1 MFVNIHSH
9 SDFSLLDGAGTA
21 DMRAKVSK
29 ELGQESLSL
38 TDHGTLSGIP
48 HHIRACQ
55 KEGIKPIIGI
65 EAYFTPDAS
74 LRGNDVRKNFHLILL
89 AKNQE
94 GFRNLI
100 RLSTKA
106 YSDGF
111 YGKPRM
117 DYDMLKEHS
126 EGIMASTA
134 CISGYLPFMIQRNDS
149 KIVHETMERHLN
161 IFGEEN
167 FRLEIM
173 PHDIPAQRLVNQSL
187 LNLSL
192 EYNVPMIATIDSHI
206 PYEDWLMTQDVIL
219 MIATGQTRASRR
231 AKKEAGEDVYGMAED
246 IDTLHFMSEQE
257 TIQSFKKYHPD
268 LPETMVVSAINE
280 TYDWTKE
287 IEEITLDT
295 SNKMPKMK
303 KYKKSSK
310 EIVEERCKSG
320 MERIGKS
327 GDEEYESRLKFE
339 LEIMEKL
346 EVFDYML
353 LVADLV
359 DSARKKGIRISSG
372 RGSAA
377 GSLVSYLIG
386 IITIDPI
393 GHGLLFERFLNPD
406 RKGLPDIDLDFQ
418 DNRRDEVKQ
427 IAIDEYGEDKV
438 ANIGAFG
445 TYLPKGSIKDVS
457 KVLDIPFKEVNDL
470 TKIIPGPP
478 NTPTIEDLEKLE
490 EFEEYFEKYPEVLQ
504 HCRRI
509 EGQVRNLSQHAAGV
523 IICNDPITDFMPM
536 VRAKEEKGLVSAWSD
551 KADYPVVS
559 DMGFLK
565 IDILSI
571 DGLTKQANAIQT
583 IEEETGDKIDLDK
596 LEVAIDPSK
605 VDQKVMEVFRKGL
618 TVGIWQFSAG
628 GITQFLKKVK
638 PDRFEDLVAVNALY
652 RPGPLEGGDA
662 NLYAERKNG
671 NEEIEYWHP
680 AVEPFLKETYGIM
693 CYQEQMM
700 QIVQELGGFSKGE
713 ADYFRKACSKLYR
726 VSKTAARKA
735 MADYKPK
742 WDEGCAKSGLSQKD
756 ADDIWDRILAFGS
769 YSFNKSHSASY
780 ALLAYQDA
788 YLKTYY
794 PKHFYSA
801 LLTTKATKSNDIDQI
816 IREARMLGLNI
827 NPPDINLSGEGFS
840 ISDDG
845 ILYGLSA
852 VKNVGHTAVKEIM
865 ENRPFKNS
873 QEMNEKC
880 ATQKVNK
887 RVTKNLIASG
897 AFDFAGERDKYSET
911 EKILLEKEVLGFSL
925 TGKGAASE
933 YANVLDERIT
943 SSYDFEQMEAGEIL
957 VIGGEISS
965 IKEITTRNG
974 EPMAFVEVVYGENIW
989 NVTVFSNKYWKY
1001 KEFLHENSLV
1011 IARGKKDDYNE
1022 ENIILDELAS
1032 LQALAKQVNV

>member
-21 DMRAKVSK
+21 EMRAKVAR
-29 ELGQESLSL
+29 ELGQNSLSL

-48 HHIRACQ
+48 HHIKACEN
-55 KEGIKPIIGI
+55 EGIKPIVGI

-74 LRGNDVRKNFHLILL
+74 LRGNEVRKNYHLILL

-94 GFRNLI
+94 GFKNLI
-100 RLSTKA
+100 KLSTKA

-117 DYDMLKEHS
+117 DYKMLKEYS

-134 CISGYLPFMIQRNDS
+134 CISGYIPSLIQKNNQ
-149 KIVHETMERHLN
+149 KEVGEAVERHLD
-161 IFGEEN
+161 IFGEDN
-167 FRLEIM
+167 FRFEIM

-187 LNLSL
+187 FNLSV
-192 EYNVPMIATIDSHI
+192 EYNIPVIATIDSHI

-219 MIATGQTRASRR
+219 MIATGQTRASRK

-246 IDTLHFMSEQE
+246 IDTLHFMSEEE
-257 TIQSFKKYHPD
+257 TINSFSKYHPD
-268 LPETMVVSAINE
+268 ISKIAIEKAVAETA
-280 TYDWTKE
+280 TWTDG
-287 IEEITLDT
+287 IEDIKLDK
-295 SNKMPKMK
+295 SNKMPKLN
-303 KYKKSSK
+303 KYNESSK
-310 EIVEERCKSG
+310 DIVTKKCREGIK
-320 MERIGKS
+320 RIGKE
-327 GDEEYESRLKFE
+327 GDEEYESRLSFE

-359 DSARKKGIRISSG
+359 EKAREKGIRISSG

-438 ANIGAFG
+438 GNIGAFG

-478 NTPTIEDLEKLE
+478 NTPSIHDIAKLE
-490 EFEEYFEKYPEVLQ
+490 EFQEYFQKYPEVLE
-504 HCRRI
+504 HCKRI

-523 IICNDPITDFMPM
+523 IICDKPITDFMPM
-536 VRAKEEKGLVSAWSD
+536 VRAKEEKSLVSAWSD

-571 DGLTKQANAIQT
+571 DGLTKQANAIES
-583 IEEETGDKIDLDK
+583 IKEETGDIIDLDK
-596 LEVAIDPSK
+596 LDVAVNPEK
-605 VDQKVMEVFRKGL
+605 VDEKVMEIFQKGL
-618 TVGIWQFSAG
+618 TVGIWQFSAS

-671 NEEIEYWHP
+671 KEPIEYWHP

-742 WDEGCAKSGLSQKD
+742 WDEGCQSHGLTKSES
-756 ADDIWDRILAFGS
+756 DDIWDRILAFGS

-801 LLTTKATKSNDIDQI
+801 LLTTKATKTKDIDQI
-816 IREARMLGLNI
+816 IREARMVGLRVKH
-827 NPPDINLSGEGFS
+827 PDINLSGEGFT

-852 VKNVGHTAVKEIM
+852 VKNVGATAIQEIIA
-865 ENRPFKNS
+865 NRPFENS
-873 QEMNEKC
+873 EDMKERC
-880 ATQKVNK
+880 VTQKVNK
-887 RVTKNLIASG
+887 RVRENLIAAG
-897 AFDFAGERDKYSET
+897 AFDYCGERNKYSES
-911 EKILLEKEVLGFSL
+911 EMKLLEKEVLGFSL

-933 YANVLDERIT
+933 YANILDERIT
-943 SSYDFEQMEAGEIL
+943 STYDFEHLESGTT
-957 VIGGEISS
+957 VVVGGEISAV
-965 IKEITTRNG
+965 KEITTRKG
-974 EPMAFVEVVYGENIW
+974 EPMAFVELVYGENIW
-989 NVTVFSNKYWKY
+989 NITVFASKYWSY
-1001 KEFLHENSLV
+1001 KDLIQENSLI

-1022 ENIILDELAS
+1022 ENIILNELAS
-1032 LQALAKQVNV
+1032 LPALAKQLND

>member
-21 DMRAKVSK
+21 DMRAKVAK
-29 ELGQESLSL
+29 ELGQESLAL

-48 HHIRACQ
+48 HHIRACNR
-55 KEGIKPIIGI
+55 EGIKPIVGI
-65 EAYFTPDAS
+65 EAYFTPDAT
-74 LRGNDVRKNFHLILL
+74 LRGNEVRKNYHLILL

-100 RLSTKA
+100 KLSTKA

-117 DYDMLKEHS
+117 DYEMLKEHS
-126 EGIMASTA
+126 AGIMASTA
-134 CISGYLPFMIQRNDS
+134 CISGYLATMIQKNDT
-149 KIVHETMERHLN
+149 KGVHETIERHLE
-161 IFGEEN
+161 IFGEDN
-167 FRLEIM
+167 YRLEIM

-187 LNLSL
+187 SNLSL
-192 EYNVPMIATIDSHI
+192 EYNIPLLATIDSHI

-219 MIATGQTRASRR
+219 MIATGQTRASRK

-246 IDTLHFMSEQE
+246 IDTLHFMSEKE
-257 TIQSFKKYHPD
+257 TLDSFKRYHPD
-268 LPETMVVSAINE
+268 ISELTVSRAIQETA
-280 TYDWTKE
+280 DWTQQ
-287 IEEITLDT
+287 IEEIQLDN
-295 SNKMPKMK
+295 SNKMPRLN
-303 KYKKSSK
+303 KYKESSK
-310 EIVEERCKSG
+310 EIVAKRCKEG
-320 MERIGKS
+320 MERIGKA
-327 GDEEYESRLKFE
+327 GDSEYEDRLAFE

-359 DSARKKGIRISSG
+359 KEARKKGIRISSG

-438 ANIGAFG
+438 GNIGAFG

-470 TKIIPGPP
+470 TKVIPGPP
-478 NTPTIEDLEKLE
+478 NTPTMEDIEKIE
-490 EFEEYFEKYPEVLQ
+490 EFQEYFEKYPEVLE
-504 HCRRI
+504 HCKRI

-523 IICNDPITDFMPM
+523 IICDKPITDFMPM

-571 DGLTKQANAIQT
+571 DGLTKQATALES
-583 IEEETGDKIDLDK
+583 IEKETSEKIDLDK
-596 LEVAIDPSK
+596 LAVAVNPEE
-605 VDQKVMEVFRKGL
+605 VDQKVMEIFRKGL
-618 TVGIWQFSAG
+618 TVGVWQFSAS

-671 NEEIEYWHP
+671 KEPIEYWHP

-742 WDEGCAKSGLSQKD
+742 WDQGCEQKGLSLKES
-756 ADDIWDRILAFGS
+756 DDIWDRILAFGS

-801 LLTTKATKSNDIDQI
+801 LL
-816 IREARMLGLNI
+816 
-827 NPPDINLSGEGFS
+827 
-840 ISDDG
+840 
-845 ILYGLSA
+845 
-852 VKNVGHTAVKEIM
+852 
-865 ENRPFKNS
+865 
-873 QEMNEKC
+873 
-880 ATQKVNK
+880 
-887 RVTKNLIASG
+887 
-897 AFDFAGERDKYSET
+897 
-911 EKILLEKEVLGFSL
+911 
-925 TGKGAASE
+925 
-933 YANVLDERIT
+933 
-943 SSYDFEQMEAGEIL
+943 
-957 VIGGEISS
+957 
-965 IKEITTRNG
+965 
-974 EPMAFVEVVYGENIW
+974 
-989 NVTVFSNKYWKY
+989 
-1001 KEFLHENSLV
+1001 
-1011 IARGKKDDYNE
+1011 
-1022 ENIILDELAS
+1022 
-1032 LQALAKQVNV
+1032 